1 MAAEEEE
8 LNTNNMVNLI
18 QSASEEIGKK
28 FEEMY
33 NSKDKEVLDLFSP
46 QSTFGFI
53 MHSSDN
59 NSGENN

>member
-1 MAAEEEE
+1 MAAEEDE
-8 LNTNNMVNLI
+8 LNRNNMVNLI

-33 NSKDKEVLDLFSP
+33 NTKDKQVLELFSP

-59 NSGENN
+59 NSAE